1 MQTRT
6 LAVLVAQFSF
16 TRVEL
21 EAETNGP
28 ARLVNISDRLQAQG
42 DEDVVIASFI
52 LTGNTP
58 RKILVRRLAPSPTT
72 FGVSGVA
79 RVASANYWTLE
90 T

>member
-28 ARLVNISDRLQAQG
+28 ARLVNISDRLQAQA
-42 DEDVVIASFI
+42 DEAVVIAGFI
-52 LTGNTP
+52 ITGNTS
-58 RKILVRRLAPSPTT
+58 RKILVRRLALSLTT
-72 FGVSGVA
+72 FPVSGVG
-79 RVASANYWTLE
+79 RVAPATS
-90 T
+90 